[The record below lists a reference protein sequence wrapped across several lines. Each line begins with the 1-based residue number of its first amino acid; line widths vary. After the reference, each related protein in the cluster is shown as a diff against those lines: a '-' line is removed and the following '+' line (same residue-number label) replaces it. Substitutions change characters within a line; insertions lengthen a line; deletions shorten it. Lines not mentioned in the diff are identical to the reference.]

1 MFCIQQDSEVQSLA
15 DVAEEVGN
23 VIIPVRSCT
32 DLVFIAR
39 SKSYKIALHRNTL
52 NVPTVVLEQQQ
63 SITME
68 TEMLPVHVLILI
80 KHKQHHGVWIH
91 EKCSLLEVIFQFYL
105 PMSAVYVIFCVLEC
119 RQGR

>member
-68 TEMLPVHVLILI
+68 TEMLPVHVLILR
-80 KHKQHHGVWIH
+80 W
-91 EKCSLLEVIFQFYL
+91 LDRIF
-105 PMSAVYVIFCVLEC
+105 E
-119 RQGR
+119 